1 MTSATPLGDR
11 SDLEALFVELG
22 RELLELGAVAE
33 VVMVGGSW
41 LLWHTQRA
49 ATRDVDSAKRL
60 DGAVVDAARR
70 VAAQHD
76 LADDWLNDRA
86 AMFWPADADFADCE
100 VVLETG
106 GLIVKVPHAR
116 VVFVMKLYR
125 ALPQDYE
132 DMVLLWPSCG
142 FVDPADA
149 ADAFGRAYPHAP
161 DDEHLNDYIEGIAAE
176 SANRSPA

>member
-1 MTSATPLGDR
+1 MSSATPFGDR
-11 SDLEALFVELG
+11 SDLDALFVELG
-22 RELLELGAVAE
+22 RELLEVGAVAE

-49 ATRDVDSAKRL
+49 ATRDVDSATRL
-60 DGAVVDAARR
+60 DEAVVDAVRR
-70 VAAQHD
+70 VATRHD

-86 AMFWPADADFADCE
+86 STFWPADADLADCA

-106 GLIVKVPHAR
+106 GLVVKLPHAR

-132 DMVLLWPSCG
+132 DMVLVALLTG
-142 FVDPADA
+142 TTTG
-149 ADAFGRAYPHAP
+149 GRAVVTP
-161 DDEHLNDYIEGIAAE
+161 
-176 SANRSPA
+176 